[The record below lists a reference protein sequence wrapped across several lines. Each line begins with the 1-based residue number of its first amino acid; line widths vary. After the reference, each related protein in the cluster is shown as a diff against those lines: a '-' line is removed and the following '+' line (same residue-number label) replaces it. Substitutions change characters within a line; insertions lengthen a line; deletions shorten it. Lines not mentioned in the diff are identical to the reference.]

1 MININKTVQYTLI
14 SVGGLLMTSSAV
26 YGANLN
32 LDWNNTTF
40 VAGGLNQTFSV
51 GQGEV
56 NLQFSLKNGSSFAS
70 FERVSTPRL
79 TQTLTGTNPGVSLHL
94 QRKPSTDQNNRGSI
108 ELKTSFLR
116 YNKSIVKGLT
126 FDIFDIDR
134 SANLPTSGTPN
145 PSTWQDRVIVK
156 GFLGGNEV
164 TPTFTIF
171 DTNNVRKVG
180 DFTLDGIRNVGN
192 TANGGNVRVSFAD
205 SIDSFILTFT
215 DNPSLVT
222 TTSPSSHGIG
232 IGSMSFQT
240 VPEPSMMSGLLLFG
254 FLGLAGSKK
263 KSSN

>member
-56 NLQFSLKNGSSFAS
+56 NLQFSLKNGSSFAG
-70 FERVSTPRL
+70 FEGVSTPRL
-79 TQTLTGTNPGVSLHL
+79 TQTLTGTNPEVSLHL
-94 QRKPSTDQNNRGSI
+94 QRQPSSSSNNRGSI
-108 ELKTSFLR
+108 ELKTSFLG
-116 YNKSIVKGLT
+116 YNKGIVKDLT

-134 SANLPTSGTPN
+134 SANLPTSGPPN
-145 PSTWQDRVIVK
+145 ASSWQDRVIIK

-171 DTNNVRKVG
+171 NTTNVRKVG
-180 DFTLDGIRNVGN
+180 DFTLDGIRNVDN
-192 TANGGNVRVSFAD
+192 RQDGGNVRVSFEEA
-205 SIDSFILTFT
+205 IDSFILTFT
-215 DNPSLVT
+215 DNPNLVT
-222 TTSPSSHGIG
+222 TTSTNNHGIG

-240 VPEPSMMSGLLLFG
+240 VPEPSMMGGLLLFG